1 VTVPAEEASVA
12 SPCNSVCS
20 IDGVTGYC
28 AGCFRTLVEIASWS
42 DLSPAEKRALISMLE
57 RRRSACG
64 SAVASRVAVD
74 AQR

>member
-1 VTVPAEEASVA
+1 VTIPAEEAPVA

-20 IDGVTGYC
+20 IDGATGYC

-42 DLSPAEKRALISMLE
+42 DLSPAEKRTLIPILE
-57 RRRSACG
+57 RRRLAYG
-64 SAVASRVAVD
+64 STVASRLAVD

>member
-1 VTVPAEEASVA
+1 MTVSAEETTVA

-28 AGCFRTLVEIASWS
+28 AGCFRTLGEIASWS
-42 DLSPAEKRALISMLE
+42 ELSAADKRTLISKLE

-64 SAVASRVAVD
+64 SAIAARLAVD